1 MMYCDDAAKGG
12 GCRMDGKAKYDVL
25 EDCVR
30 NAFGRV
36 MWSHKIQEKQADI
49 LAHYSLAMTLTN
61 ITLSAATSV
70 GLFSIMFVDRF
81 WLKLASTL
89 ASFVST
95 AIIWLPKELDLPD
108 RIKTHRKAAVDY
120 LSVKDRLQNLLMKIR
135 SRTVP
140 FERLEE
146 EFSRLN
152 ESIIYINAQAPQ
164 TTDRAVRRASRALNA
179 ENDDNITNKE
189 IDNGLPP
196 SLRKGN
202 PDEFT
207 GHEEQPQHRQEH
219 QRGDFRPI

>member
-1 MMYCDDAAKGG
+1 MPPRKGLL
-12 GCRMDGKAKYDVL
+12 RMDGEAKYDVL

-30 NAFGRV
+30 NVFSRV

-49 LAHYSLAMTLTN
+49 QSHYSLAMTLTN

-70 GLFSIMFVDRF
+70 GLFSIIFVDRF
-81 WLKLASTL
+81 WLKLISTL
-89 ASFVST
+89 ASFLST
-95 AIIWLPKELDLPD
+95 AIIWLSKELDLPD

-120 LSVKDRLQNLLMKIR
+120 LAVKDRLQNLLMKIR
-135 SRTVP
+135 FRNVP
-140 FERLEE
+140 IERLEE
-146 EFSRLN
+146 EFSQLN
-152 ESIIYINAQAPQ
+152 ESVNCINAQAPQ
-164 TTDRAVRRASRALNA
+164 TTDRAVRRARRALDV

-202 PDEFT
+202 PDELT

-219 QRGDFRPI
+219 